1 MHLNQV
7 DWSLSGY
14 APCSFSMEACPSPPG
29 TETSPSPATSRRS
42 SPELHW
48 KDQIYLLLLCREDS
62 QSSFRNHFSLMASR
76 YGRTVQSRV
85 QSPSLPADHRP
96 PVAASPSWLLFVI
109 KTCLPPTPTIK
120 GKNSFFFS
128 CCDSPRSLESQFHFL
143 CVPIPSQEQKHKVSP
158 KGKITFFWVIT
169 CIYIPRV

>member
-120 GKNSFFFS
+120 EKSQVNTGTWFCYFLAVIPPEVWRVSSTS
-128 CCDSPRSLESQFHFL
+128 CVFQSL
-143 CVPIPSQEQKHKVSP
+143 P
-158 KGKITFFWVIT
+158 KSRNIKF
-169 CIYIPRV
+169 PQRER